1 MIIAEVMT
9 QFLNFQDIEDLVGA
23 AGSSSSIYFS
33 PIRTRKQRQI
43 NGESLKM
50 EPLKMESL
58 KKEPLSPTRVPP
70 KKNKKEDHTVTKI
83 QVGSATVVKCK
94 VVQEAAESP
103 IRIDKIKKEMEPQIK
118 QELNIQES
126 LEALK
131 SIKTEL
137 VNQLDPNLY
146 PEVQAPHPLWYNH
159 LENIRIM
166 RNSKSAPVDTMGCH
180 RCADSKADAKV
191 FLVNRIQIME
201 YLK

>member
-33 PIRTRKQRQI
+33 PIRTRKQRQV

-94 VVQEAAESP
+94 VVQEAADSP
-103 IRIDKIKKEMEPQIK
+103 IRIDKIKKACVAFSEI
-118 QELNIQES
+118 N
-126 LEALK
+126 
-131 SIKTEL
+131 
-137 VNQLDPNLY
+137 
-146 PEVQAPHPLWYNH
+146 W
-159 LENIRIM
+159 
-166 RNSKSAPVDTMGCH
+166 
-180 RCADSKADAKV
+180 
-191 FLVNRIQIME
+191 
-201 YLK
+201 